1 MKVVILILGAAA
13 VTLGLIGMFTV
24 AYLFGATV
32 GAVIG
37 LIL

>member
-1 MKVVILILGAAA
+1 MRVVFITLAAA
-13 VTLGLIGMFTV
+13 ALFLSFIGMLTV